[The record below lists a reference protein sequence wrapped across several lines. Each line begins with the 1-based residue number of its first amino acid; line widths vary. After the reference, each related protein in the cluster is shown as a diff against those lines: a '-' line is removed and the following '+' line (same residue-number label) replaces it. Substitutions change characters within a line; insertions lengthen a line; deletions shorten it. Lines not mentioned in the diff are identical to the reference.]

1 MTSGYLEHLTS
12 IGVLASIEGKKDS
25 KANDEPESSA
35 GAGMSDA
42 DRELLSAQRDL
53 NYMTILMLESLM
65 IGTGSQEGV
74 WQSIREAQI
83 KIVATAPDSTAD
95 GLADMFSRL
104 IVNRFI

>member
-25 KANDEPESSA
+25 KANDAPESS
-35 GAGMSDA
+35 AGMSDA